1 MPHSVLVRLSH
12 QPDGPISWARFDS
25 HGALLE
31 NEVQTALSPIPTVN
45 RAVVVLI
52 PSTDIVLTSVDI
64 PSKQWQ
70 RVVQAVP
77 YALEEQLAQDI
88 DNLHFALGKRDAMGN
103 IAVAIIAHE
112 QMITYLQQLTT
123 LNLTPTVLIPDILA
137 VPQPEQGW
145 GILPIDNIVLVRT
158 GAQAGFA
165 IESQCLKTALS
176 LALLEYK
183 TDLPQQLVIF
193 TDTHTPSLLPDLLEL
208 EIPIIEEIHETHRFA
223 WLVQSIAK
231 NNELNLLQGI
241 YRPHNKIV
249 NFWLPWRLTA
259 MLLILLGGLHI
270 VKQIVTY
277 QQLVQQRQIL
287 SAQIEKIYRETFP
300 QAHKIVNPLVQMEQQ
315 LQQWRTQKNQP
326 TSTDHFL
333 YWLNQL
339 SAPLQHTPGFN
350 LKQIDYQSGQLD
362 LYLEI
367 DNLQALEHLKQRLSR
382 LGFTVEIQSATSRSQ
397 VVESRLRITRSPQ
410 H

>member
-1 MPHSVLVRLSH
+1 MPHSVLIRLSH
-12 QPDGPISWARFDS
+12 QPDDPISWASFDY

-31 NEVQTALSPIPTVN
+31 SEVQTSFSTIPTIN
-45 RAVVVLI
+45 RSVVVLI

-77 YALEEQLAQDI
+77 YALEEQLAEDI

-103 IAVAIIAHE
+103 IAVAIIAHK
-112 QMITYLQQLTT
+112 QMGTYLQQLTT
-123 LNLTPTVLIPDILA
+123 VNLTPTVLIPDILA

-165 IESQCLKTALS
+165 IEPPCLKTALS
-176 LALLEYK
+176 MALLEHK

-193 TDTHTPSLLPDLLEL
+193 TDTHTPSLLPDLQEL
-208 EIPIIEEIHETHRFA
+208 EIPIIEEVHETNRFA
-223 WLVQSIAK
+223 WLVQGIAR
-231 NNELNLLQGI
+231 NNWLNLLQGV

-249 NFWLPWRLTA
+249 NLWRPWRLTA

-270 VKQIVTY
+270 AKQILAY

-287 SAQIEKIYRETFP
+287 TAQIEKIYRETFP
-300 QAHKIVNPLVQMEQQ
+300 QAHKVVNPRVQMEQQ
-315 LQQWRTQKNQP
+315 LQQLRTQHNPQ

-339 SAPLQHTPGFN
+339 STPLQHTPGFN
-350 LKQIDYQSGQLD
+350 LKQIDYQPGQFD

-382 LGFTVEIQSATSRSQ
+382 LGFTAEIQSATSRSQ
-397 VVESRLRITRSPQ
+397 VVESRLRITRSPR
-410 H
+410 